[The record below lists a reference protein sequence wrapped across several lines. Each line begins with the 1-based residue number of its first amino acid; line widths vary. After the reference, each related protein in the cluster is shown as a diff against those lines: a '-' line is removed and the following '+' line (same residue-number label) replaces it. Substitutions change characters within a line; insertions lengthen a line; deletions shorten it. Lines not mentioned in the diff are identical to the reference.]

1 MSAEAGAK
9 RGAKQAASHGVELSA
24 ELGALKDA
32 LPTILV
38 VDDAPTNLNVL
49 AGLLSPHY
57 RVKLASSGDKAL
69 QLARRSAPD
78 LILLDIMMP
87 EMDGYEVC
95 RRLKNDPATQRIPV
109 LFLTA
114 MSEPEDE
121 ARGFE
126 VGAADF
132 IQKPISPAI
141 VQARVRTH
149 LQIKSYQDEL
159 ARRNAWLQSALE
171 LRMAQVDQLREAT
184 LHVMISFAEFRDE
197 ETGNHVRRTQ
207 EYVRTLANHLL
218 EQGQHTQVL
227 NPASIDH
234 IAKSAPLHDIGKVAI
249 PDHILLKPGR
259 LVGDEL
265 VVMREHAM
273 HGWDMLSRASSRM
286 GDDDGYL
293 RHAMDIS
300 RYHHEKWD
308 GSGYP
313 EGLAGEAIPLS
324 ARLMAVADVYDALIS
339 RRPYKESM
347 SHQHAADFILRGS
360 GTHFDPQIVQAFQ
373 ESQEQFIH
381 IARTWRDE

>member
-1 MSAEAGAK
+1 M
-9 RGAKQAASHGVELSA
+9 RVE
-24 ELGALKDA
+24 KDP
-32 LPTILV
+32 LPTVLV
-38 VDDAPTNLNVL
+38 VDDAPANLSLL
-49 AGLLSPHY
+49 AGLLNKSY
-57 RVKLASSGDKAL
+57 RVKVAPSGGKAL
-69 QLARRSAPD
+69 ELARRAAPD
-78 LILLDIMMP
+78 LVLLDVMMP

-95 RRLKNDPATQRIPV
+95 RRLKADPRTARVPV

-114 MSEPEDE
+114 MSQPEDE

-149 LQIKSYQDEL
+149 LQIKAYQDEL
-159 ARRNAWLQSALE
+159 ARRNEWLQTE
-171 LRMAQVDQLREAT
+171 LTRRLGQVDQLREAT

-207 EYVRTLANHLL
+207 EYVKTLARRLHA
-218 EQGQHTQVL
+218 QGLHSDVL
-227 NPASIDH
+227 SADAIEH

-259 LVGDEL
+259 LDPKEL
-265 VVMREHAM
+265 IVMREHAM
-273 HGWDMLSRASSRM
+273 HGWDMLNRASARM
-286 GDDDGYL
+286 GEQADFL

-300 RYHHEKWD
+300 RHHHEKWD

-313 EGLAGEAIPLS
+313 DGLAGEAIPLS

-339 RRPYKESM
+339 RRPYKDAM
-347 SHQHAADFILRGS
+347 SHQLAVDFIHKGCGS
-360 GTHFDPQIVQAFQ
+360 HFDPVVVRAFDDTL
-373 ESQEQFIH
+373 EQFAG